1 MNVQESPATLVP
13 QFVLPHVHLVS
24 SYRFP
29 HLATLQPPTA
39 LDYLLNAPKIVND
52 AASVAWM
59 YFQVPPQDGTVLLTW
74 QPPVM
79 QSRFASDGYI
89 WADPEATY
97 TIEIRGYTLEILVHR
112 SGYRFGFEQ
121 IAAHSRHRYRIIS
134 KAPGANMQHDPSLWI
149 VHYAQAEPNN
159 RYPANQIQ
167 VPPEVQRIMQER
179 GYLEKQGQL
188 LRKEFMLRDRG
199 NWPEIKFSGGG
210 PIPAVQ
216 GPQRP
221 VFNPMQQMGGLVRPP
236 QYYQQ
241 NQVPGVG
248 PSPAKRQRQIPP
260 AQMPGSTHVG
270 VPPAAVGADTSIED
284 EENTALGDLLDHLT
298 PREIS
303 SMRYTQHHEWMEEI
317 FSSPYAAG
325 QILPVDLGLG
335 LMGELAPLTDGL
347 LDTPSAESIPGNKS
361 STPKS
366 YYKLEPEQLKD
377 FEKRVANYIGKE
389 EAELEKMRLKHA
401 KKLADL
407 KRSKTYIQ
415 AERRLREATRGSSDS
430 IDASHLLDGTM
441 DESRARSSTPS
452 SDEKVDGIVHEVE
465 ELLGVAIGSKKNV
478 VCVDKGGYIEEQVQ
492 QTQQVNGNGTGP
504 SSAHTD
510 NGALNGFLD
519 ESAMNTAASL
529 LDQYGLTS
537 TPAANLSVPQVSQPE
552 SQIHSAAGTPGTGAM
567 DPAQNSSY
575 QEQGNLEASSGAHDL
590 MDLDVEMAGMSNTE
604 DKGGES
610 DWVMVNETN
619 DGQEHMG
626 GEQLS
631 KDASAEPLAE
641 PTDPDAA
648 PTSNVDSG
656 TTPGMFDTTEFG
668 SFDNLDTAGDALADY
683 TAEGDGLDLDLDNSA
698 FGDAFHGTET
708 HHGETDDGDN
718 A

>member
-1 MNVQESPATLVP
+1 
-13 QFVLPHVHLVS
+13 
-24 SYRFP
+24 
-29 HLATLQPPTA
+29 
-39 LDYLLNAPKIVND
+39 
-52 AASVAWM
+52 M
-59 YFQVPPQDGTVLLTW
+59 YFQAPPQDGTVLLTW

-97 TIEIRGYTLEILVHR
+97 TIEIKGYTLEILVHR

-121 IAAHSRHRYRIIS
+121 IAVHSRHRYRIIS

-167 VPPEVQRIMQER
+167 VPQEVQRIMQER
-179 GYLEKQGQL
+179 SYLEKQGQL

-210 PIPAVQ
+210 PMPAVQ
-216 GPQRP
+216 GQQRP

-241 NQVPGVG
+241 SQVPGVG

-260 AQMPGSTHVG
+260 TQMPGSAHVG

-303 SMRYTQHHEWMEEI
+303 AMRYTQHHEWMEEI

-347 LDTPSAESIPGNKS
+347 LDTPSAESVPGNKS

-366 YYKLEPEQLKD
+366 YHKLEPEQLKD
-377 FEKRVANYIGKE
+377 FEKRVADYVGKG
-389 EAELEKMRLKHA
+389 EAELEKMRLKHT

-415 AERRLREATRGSSDS
+415 AERRLREAARGSSDS
-430 IDASHLLDGTM
+430 TDTSHLLDGTV
-441 DESRARSSTPS
+441 DEDRTRSGTPS
-452 SDEKVDGIVHEVE
+452 SDEKVDDIVHEVE
-465 ELLGVAIGSKKNV
+465 ESLGVVIGSKKNV
-478 VCVDKGGYIEEQVQ
+478 VCVDKGGYIEEQSQ

-510 NGALNGFLD
+510 NGGLNGFLD
-519 ESAMNTAASL
+519 ESAMDADNTAASL
-529 LDQYGLTS
+529 LDQYGLTT

-552 SQIHSAAGTPGTGAM
+552 SQVHSITGTPGTGAI
-567 DPAQNSSY
+567 DPSQNSSY
-575 QEQGNLEASSGAHDL
+575 QEQGNLEGSSGAHDL
-590 MDLDVEMAGMSNTE
+590 MDLDVDMASISNTE
-604 DKGGES
+604 DKGGEG
-610 DWVMVNETN
+610 DWVMVNETD
-619 DGQEHMG
+619 DGQEHISG
-626 GEQLS
+626 AQLS
-631 KDASAEPLAE
+631 KAASAESLAE

-648 PTSNVDSG
+648 PASNVDSG
-656 TTPGMFDTTEFG
+656 ATPGMFDTAEFE

-683 TAEGDGLDLDLDNSA
+683 TAEGDDLGLDLDNSA

-708 HHGETDDGDN
+708 HHGETDDGEN